1 MAKFTHIQTNFT
13 SGELTPRMK
22 GRVDVARY
30 QNGAEEIEN
39 AIVSVH
45 GGAERRPGLRY
56 LATAK
61 FSGTKAA
68 RMIEYV
74 FNRDQAYALEFDE
87 GFIRFFTSTGA
98 VILKADLSG
107 PLELTSPYTESQ
119 LPDVTYVQ
127 GADTMFLFHPDV
139 PTQRLRRINATTW
152 TIQPVPW
159 VTEPFAEIGLTPN
172 STLSLSAITVGAGRT
187 FTAGS
192 ATVPDAPVIGTPVA
206 LNAAVNVHFTPPA
219 NNGGLPI
226 TGYTA
231 TSSPGGFT
239 GTGTGSPIRVA
250 GLTNGTPYTFTVT
263 ATNGFGTGAAS
274 AASAAIAPD
283 ASQPAVQIS
292 ASATPVDL
300 TLELPNGESLNQS
313 GPTASGNGGYTPYT
327 FAWVKLTG
335 AAGITVTTANTAQ
348 VKFRSAASNREL
360 YAAFRCTVTD
370 SSGATATVD
379 VNITTVHGIPS

>member
-1 MAKFTHIQTNFT
+1 MPKFTYIQTNFT
-13 SGELTPRMK
+13 SGELTPRMR

-30 QNGAEEIEN
+30 QNGADTIEN

-45 GGAERRPGLRY
+45 GGADRRPGLRY

-61 FSGTKAA
+61 FSGNKAA
-68 RMIEYV
+68 RVIDYV
-74 FNRDQAYALEFDE
+74 FNQDQAYVLEFDE

-107 PLELTSPYTESQ
+107 PLELASPYTESQ
-119 LPDVTYVQ
+119 LNEVTYVQ
-127 GADTMFLFHPDV
+127 GADTMFLFHPNV
-139 PTQRLRRINATTW
+139 PTYRLRRISAAVW
-152 TIQPVPW
+152 TMQPVPW
-159 VTEPFAEIGLTPN
+159 VTEPFAEIGHTPN
-172 STLSLSAITVGAGRT
+172 STLSLSATTVGAGRT

-192 ATVPDAPVIGTPVA
+192 ATVPDAPTIGTPVA
-206 LNAAVNVHFTPPA
+206 LNAAINVHFTPPA

-274 AASAAIAPD
+274 AASVAIAPD

-292 ASATPVDL
+292 ASATPLDMI
-300 TLELPNGESLNQS
+300 LEVGNGEQLNLA

-335 AAGITVTTANTAQ
+335 AAGITVTTANQAQ
-348 VKFRSAASNREL
+348 VRIRSAASNREL
-360 YAAFRCTVTD
+360 YAALRCTVTD
-370 SSGATATVD
+370 ASGASATVD
-379 VNITTVHGIPS
+379 VNVTTVHGIPS